1 MCALEPT
8 AQGRVVPTAPQIAQ
22 PPPPPEPWLPP
33 PAAPSSGAPSKP
45 DGAIMR
51 DSQMEELLTELK
63 LNSRQPKTLPTR
75 GVFATR
81 ALDLR
86 QIKCIG
92 YDMDYT
98 LIDYKMVLWEE
109 RAYHYSKEHL
119 RSKGFPVSGL
129 RFDPELVCRGLVIDK
144 QSGNMV
150 KVDRFGYVRRAMH
163 GTRRLSVAERHSEYG
178 RLTVDLRESRWAFLN
193 TLFSV
198 SEGCLYAQLVDRLDS
213 DDWLDSCAP
222 PFDEERCR
230 TYEQLHKAVTKAL
243 FRAHV
248 QSQLKD
254 EVMSD
259 PGRFMNT
266 DPAFTQTLLEQRCA
280 ERASDTRRH
289 RSPAAPPPAL
299 TPPLLPPPLCSYAGK
314 KLALITNSDWV
325 YTKTLMQF
333 AYAPFL
339 PPGMSWQ
346 QLFDVIVVSAYK
358 PEFFTTERRPVY
370 EIVQDVVGADGSY
383 TAQFGAIR
391 AHFGAILRR
400 ALCVPSGTPSLG

>member
-1 MCALEPT
+1 MKLHVKLLTVLAFLASAAAYTPRAPPPVARSRGRPGAATMCALEPT
-8 AQGRVVPTAPQIAQ
+8 AQGRVVPTAAPQIAQ

-280 ERASDTRRH
+280 ERASDTR
-289 RSPAAPPPAL
+289 
-299 TPPLLPPPLCSYAGK
+299 LPPQPRRPTARSHIPRSSLPLCAATPVRSSRSSQTRTGC
-314 KLALITNSDWV
+314 T
-325 YTKTLMQF
+325 
-333 AYAPFL
+333 
-339 PPGMSWQ
+339 
-346 QLFDVIVVSAYK
+346 
-358 PEFFTTERRPVY
+358 RRHSCSSRTRPSSRR
-370 EIVQDVVGADGSY
+370 GCRGSSSS
-383 TAQFGAIR
+383 T
-391 AHFGAILRR
+391 
-400 ALCVPSGTPSLG
+400 